1 MAFTHLSRLS
11 CLFSSSGTYDLNNRK
26 STGKEKGD
34 NRKRSSRKKRKTKKR
49 ERVPFADSQLYH
61 TMLKLMGNG
70 SLFSA
75 SDPFTSICTQFSQM
89 ERGDVHWIGA
99 VSKDKMWE
107 GLIWH
112 TWTQWEAS
120 LTSLLQK
127 LAPFSSSTMAF
138 AQLSQ
143 KSKPETWWNPIP
155 SNPWEEQLPGLPPPP
170 FSLVSLPL
178 DPPSWTLR
186 SSMKKKTTRWNP
198 PEKTRCLRP
207 DGFPHASAVGVP
219 QSRATN
225 TAWMVWWT
233 ITLQCFKFFF
243 LLKKINKVRGKKK
256 LYTHV
261 SQHFQKAFCCI
272 YISSS
277 ASVVSLD
284 VRQLED

>member
-1 MAFTHLSRLS
+1 
-11 CLFSSSGTYDLNNRK
+11 
-26 STGKEKGD
+26 
-34 NRKRSSRKKRKTKKR
+34 
-49 ERVPFADSQLYH
+49 
-61 TMLKLMGNG
+61 MGNG

-89 ERGDVHWIGA
+89 ERGDVQRTGA

-143 KSKPETWWNPIP
+143 TSKPETWWNPIP
-155 SNPWEEQLPGLPPPP
+155 ANAWEEQLPGFPPPP

-186 SSMKKKTTRWNP
+186 SSMKKTKKPAEIHWRRGAVSDLTAFLTLLP
-198 PEKTRCLRP
+198 LRCLSL
-207 DGFPHASAVGVP
+207 GP
-219 QSRATN
+219 QTQHGWFSGQSHCK
-225 TAWMVWWT
+225 V
-233 ITLQCFKFFF
+233 LKF
-243 LLKKINKVRGKKK
+243 
-256 LYTHV
+256 
-261 SQHFQKAFCCI
+261 SFC
-272 YISSS
+272 
-277 ASVVSLD
+277 
-284 VRQLED
+284 

>member
-1 MAFTHLSRLS
+1 MAIQSSFFRVPLVTPLALLPHLPLSHWYPARTHCPHSPNAFLPLMAFTHLSKLS
-11 CLFSSSGTYDLNNRK
+11 CSFSSSGTYDLNNGK
-26 STGKEKGD
+26 SRGKEKGD

-89 ERGDVHWIGA
+89 ERDVQRTGA

-143 KSKPETWWNPIP
+143 TSKLETWWK
-155 SNPWEEQLPGLPPPP
+155 SHSSKCLGRAATRPPPT
-170 FSLVSLPL
+170 SLLLGQSSPGSTILNSQKLHEKTKKPAEIHQRRGAVSDLMAFLTLLPL
-178 DPPSWTLR
+178 
-186 SSMKKKTTRWNP
+186 
-198 PEKTRCLRP
+198 RCLSL
-207 DGFPHASAVGVP
+207 GP
-219 QSRATN
+219 QTQHGWFSGQSHCK
-225 TAWMVWWT
+225 VWN
-233 ITLQCFKFFF
+233 F
-243 LLKKINKVRGKKK
+243 
-256 LYTHV
+256 
-261 SQHFQKAFCCI
+261 SFC
-272 YISSS
+272 
-277 ASVVSLD
+277 
-284 VRQLED
+284 